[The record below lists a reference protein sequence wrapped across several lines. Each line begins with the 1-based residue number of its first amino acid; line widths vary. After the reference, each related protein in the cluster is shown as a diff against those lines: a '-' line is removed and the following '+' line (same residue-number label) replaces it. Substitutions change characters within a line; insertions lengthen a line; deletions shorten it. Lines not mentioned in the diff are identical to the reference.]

1 MALNWIK
8 NLLSGTRQPAGD
20 RLDIKLSSVDGAE
33 GERLYKR
40 LQKTG
45 VALHEHG
52 LELKRDP
59 DTNIVY
65 LVEYNEK
72 GFGNFYTLLRLST
85 EDAITAIE
93 TPNSLDVYRQT
104 RRWQTS
110 QQYPVNNS

>member
-1 MALNWIK
+1 MALQWIK
-8 NLLSGTRQPAGD
+8 QLLVGTWNLD
-20 RLDIKLSSVDGAE
+20 RVDRKLSSVDGAE

-40 LQKTG
+40 LQETG
-45 VALHEHG
+45 VALHEHR

-59 DTNIVY
+59 ETDTVY

-72 GFGNFYTLLRLST
+72 GFGNFYTLLRLSP
-85 EDAITAIE
+85 EDAATAIE
-93 TPNSLDVYRQT
+93 TPNSLDIYRQT